1 MKFIHLFFNL
11 SLFYPI
17 LFSFFLILV
26 LSNPPL
32 CLPLYTKPSIPEKKT
47 GLLKNLEK
55 FVTVWAVA
63 RLRNQIQITLKATS
77 LGFTVTDL
85 TDDSRVLKISNA
97 RQYITKKAIEN
108 SAANLIP
115 PGSVVLTT
123 RVAVGKVGLTTQ
135 PIATNQDCTSFIPR
149 KGLYSEFLAVW
160 LLANRDL
167 IKSLSRGIG
176 IMGVRRIDLENLD
189 IPLPPISEQK
199 KIVAY
204 LDALS
209 QKYQELQ
216 KLQEETAA
224 DIFTLKQSVLTQAFN
239 QN

>member
-1 MKFIHLFFNL
+1 M
-11 SLFYPI
+11 
-17 LFSFFLILV
+17 
-26 LSNPPL
+26 
-32 CLPLYTKPSIPEKKT
+32 
-47 GLLKNLEK
+47 
-55 FVTVWAVA
+55 TVWAVA

-199 KIVAY
+199 KNCRV
-204 LDALS
+204 
-209 QKYQELQ
+209 
-216 KLQEETAA
+216 
-224 DIFTLKQSVLTQAFN
+224 FG
-239 QN
+239 